1 MSAPQTHPKP
11 ATLATIIVMALIAAM
26 LLVMPAAEVQAQ
38 STVSPTALSD
48 ARLMVDWTPVSG
60 VTAYNV
66 QLIRGTG
73 SGGNLNDITS
83 RGVSSGYISRSLL
96 PNTEYSVRVF
106 DATDPNSPTEVG
118 RATAITSVRVAPG
131 SVPRARSIGISEN
144 EFAVAWLPA
153 EGADGYKLEHR
164 RHDEQFVDNG
174 ELRVPINESLE
185 YYAYVGSGNADT
197 TYYVRITPQ
206 RDYAVDGPSYTQT
219 VRTMASGESNPWD
232 EFTFQNATLSEAFP
246 CNGEVLPLRSEEIY
260 KSSSSVRKY
269 VENCIIDIGSRTQG
283 TFRSDHYFGGAL
295 LLDVHDSVN
304 DIRRDVW
311 FDGKT
316 VQFQHPLTVMS
327 IRASGVIH
335 TYGVSRGMQ
344 ASIGGQ
350 SIDLLRCIR
359 GPSDN
364 TKRSECTVDIA
375 STTTNLVITPAGTG
389 SITVDVN
396 GTDAGGDVSGSLAS
410 GLTLTLPQSEDGDII
425 TINIPSV
432 AVGNERYVFKIRVT
446 PPPPDN
452 APVQVTGL
460 AQTDVTSDSIT
471 VSWTAIADVDR
482 YVVEHSTD
490 STFATKS
497 TTNVRKQG
505 SNPPATSVTLDGLT
519 ATTTYYTR
527 VYAVNSD
534 GNGLRS
540 TPLTIATSEV
550 PPPPVAPPAPPAPN
564 DLDIN
569 TPLQANDLHNDD
581 RKSDENRKARRAS
594 MKQLKADW
602 AEVVIPSGTVTYK
615 VQWRTGS
622 QEFDDER
629 SHTTPEPE
637 YEIMGLKRNTKYF
650 IQVSAI
656 ATENGLSTTGPAD
669 AETGRTRRA
678 AYDCANVDGSI
689 SITGSVPSKIDLVAG
704 QETTLVLPTYT
715 GPVCHLDI
723 YVGGRVLRRAEF
735 TNDPA
740 PANNELGPR
749 QNGARD
755 ILALMEK
762 ASYNVGTQTL
772 TLQPKATQV
781 SLGYQDRLMS
791 VAWSAMGWAGYTART
806 AEVRIHNLEQLTI
819 GANSGN
825 FRVSK
830 QNGVVTIRGG
840 VDRSYRAYS
849 DDYNSGGYEIET
861 CNVTNGDC
869 GSSTWN
875 QIHKSTR
882 AAGADGHITY
892 AYTLPTPANSYRF
905 RVREY
910 LDLRHNSDIA
920 YSEWSTAAEVN

>member
-1 MSAPQTHPKP
+1 MASSAS
-11 ATLATIIVMALIAAM
+11 
-26 LLVMPAAEVQAQ
+26 Q
-38 STVSPTALSD
+38 STNLSNTTPTSA
-48 ARLMVDWTPVSG
+48 
-60 VTAYNV
+60 
-66 QLIRGTG
+66 
-73 SGGNLNDITS
+73 
-83 RGVSSGYISRSLL
+83 
-96 PNTEYSVRVF
+96 
-106 DATDPNSPTEVG
+106 
-118 RATAITSVRVAPG
+118 RATPIPRTTS
-131 SVPRARSIGISEN
+131 
-144 EFAVAWLPA
+144 
-153 EGADGYKLEHR
+153 
-164 RHDEQFVDNG
+164 
-174 ELRVPINESLE
+174 ESRP
-185 YYAYVGSGNADT
+185 N
-197 TYYVRITPQ
+197 
-206 RDYAVDGPSYTQT
+206 RDYAADGPSFTQT

-246 CNGEVLPLRSEEIY
+246 CNGGILPLRKEEIY
-260 KSSSSVRKY
+260 KSGPSVRKY
-269 VENCIIDIGSRTQG
+269 VENCIIDIGTRTQG

-295 LLDVHDSVN
+295 LLDVHDSMN

-375 STTTNLVITPAGTG
+375 STTTKLVITPAGTG

-425 TINIPSV
+425 TIDMPSV
-432 AVGNERYVFKIRVT
+432 TVGDERYVFKIRT
-446 PPPPDN
+446 RPPPDAD
-452 APVQVTGL
+452 APAQVTGL
-460 AQTDVTSDSIT
+460 ASTDVTDDSIT

-540 TPLTIATSEV
+540 TPLTIATSDV
-550 PPPPVAPPAPPAPN
+550 PPPPVAPPAPAAPT

-581 RKSDENRKARRAS
+581 RKSDENREARRAS

-602 AEVVIPSGTVTYK
+602 EEVVIPSGTVTYK
-615 VQWRTGS
+615 VQWRTDS

-629 SHTTPEPE
+629 SHTTSEPE
-637 YEIMGLKRNTKYF
+637 YEIMGLRRNTLYY

-656 ATENGLSTTGPAD
+656 ATDNGLSTTGPAD

-689 SITGSVPSKIDLVAG
+689 AITGSVPTKIDLVAG
-704 QETTLVLPTYT
+704 HDTTLTMPSYARPGLPLGHLRGQPGPKKGGLHQRSRAGKQQTRTPPERRTGHPATYGERLVRRRRPDPDPAAQDNLSLAGLSGHADVRRMVRHGLGRLH
-715 GPVCHLDI
+715 GPRRRSARPQSAQAHH
-723 YVGGRVLRRAEF
+723 RRQLRR
-735 TNDPA
+735 
-740 PANNELGPR
+740 
-749 QNGARD
+749 
-755 ILALMEK
+755 
-762 ASYNVGTQTL
+762 
-772 TLQPKATQV
+772 LQGLQ
-781 SLGYQDRLMS
+781 
-791 VAWSAMGWAGYTART
+791 
-806 AEVRIHNLEQLTI
+806 
-819 GANSGN
+819 
-825 FRVSK
+825 
-830 QNGVVTIRGG
+830 
-840 VDRSYRAYS
+840 
-849 DDYNSGGYEIET
+849 
-861 CNVTNGDC
+861 
-869 GSSTWN
+869 
-875 QIHKSTR
+875 
-882 AAGADGHITY
+882 
-892 AYTLPTPANSYRF
+892 
-905 RVREY
+905 
-910 LDLRHNSDIA
+910 
-920 YSEWSTAAEVN
+920 

>member
-1 MSAPQTHPKP
+1 
-11 ATLATIIVMALIAAM
+11 MALIAAM
-26 LLVMPAAEVQAQ
+26 LLVMPAAEAQTQ
-38 STVSPTALSD
+38 STVSLTVLSD
-48 ARLMVDWTPVSG
+48 AQLMVGWTPVSG

-66 QLIRGTG
+66 QLIRG
-73 SGGNLNDITS
+73 SGAGGDLNDVTD
-83 RGVSSGYISRSLL
+83 RNKSSGYISRSLI
-96 PNTEYSVRVF
+96 PSVEYSVRVF
-106 DATDPNSPTEVG
+106 DASNNVELG
-118 RATAITSVRVAPG
+118 RATATTSVRVAPG
-131 SVPRARSIGISEN
+131 SVPRARSIDISEN

-153 EGADGYKLEHR
+153 KGADGYKLEHR

-174 ELRVPINESLE
+174 ELSVPINESLE

-206 RDYAVDGPSYTQT
+206 RDYAVDGPPFTQT

-246 CNGEVLPLRSEEIY
+246 CNGGILPLRKEEIY

-269 VENCIIDIGSRTQG
+269 VENCIIDIGTRTQG
-283 TFRSDHYFGGAL
+283 TFQSDHYFGSKL
-295 LLDVHDSVN
+295 LLDVHNGQS

-327 IRASGVIH
+327 IRLSGVIH

-375 STTTNLVITPAGTG
+375 STTTKLVITPAGTG

-396 GTDAGGDVSGSLAS
+396 GTDAGGDVSSSLAS

-425 TINIPSV
+425 TIDMPSV
-432 AVGNERYVFKIRVT
+432 TVGDEKYVFKIRT
-446 PPPPDN
+446 RPPPDSN
-452 APVQVTGL
+452 APAQVTGL
-460 AQTDVTSDSIT
+460 ASTDVTDDSIT

-505 SNPPATSVTLDGLT
+505 SNPPATSVTLDKLT
-519 ATTTYYTR
+519 ATTTYHVR

-540 TPLTIATSEV
+540 TPLTVATSEV
-550 PPPPVAPPAPPAPN
+550 PPPPVAPPAPPAPT

-569 TPLQANDLHNDD
+569 TPLQANDLHDDD
-581 RKSDENRKARRAS
+581 RKSDEARAARRAS

-602 AEVVIPSGTVTYK
+602 EEVVIPSGTVTYK

-629 SHTTPEPE
+629 SHTTSEPE
-637 YEIMGLKRNTKYF
+637 YEIMGLRRNTLYY

-656 ATENGLSTTGPAD
+656 ATDNGLSTTGPAD

-689 SITGSVPSKIDLVAG
+689 AITGSVPTRIDLVAG
-704 QETTLVLPTYT
+704 QDTTLTMPSYA

-723 YVGGRVLRRAEF
+723 YVDNRVLRREDF

-755 ILALMEK
+755 IRQRMEN
-762 ASYNVGTQTL
+762 ASYDVGDRIL
-772 TLQPKATQV
+772 TLRPKATSV
-781 SLGYQDRLMS
+781 SLGYQDMLMS
-791 VAWSAMGWAGYTART
+791 VAWSAMGWAGYTARA
-806 AEVRIHNLEQLTI
+806 AEVRVHNLPKLTI
-819 GANSGN
+819 GASSGD
-825 FRVSK
+825 FRVSNE
-830 QNGVVTIRGG
+830 NGVVSIRGG
-840 VDRSYRAYS
+840 LDRSYQAYS
-849 DDYNSGGYEIET
+849 EAYNSGGYELEA

-869 GSSTWN
+869 GNDSWT

-882 AAGADGHITY
+882 AAGADGGIDFD
-892 AYTLPTPANSYRF
+892 YTLPNSANQYQF

-910 LDLRHNSDIA
+910 LDLRHNSEVA